1 MRRLSP
7 LTLLSIG
14 LVSLTVSL
22 LLAGDA
28 MMGLIPAPQQRAA
41 PYRKA
46 FSEMLAVQFSLLAE
60 RGDLAIL
67 QPALGALVE
76 RTPEIASVALI
87 TANGNILAQAG
98 GAVPAWDASQRAV
111 STGLHV
117 LVPIYRGADPWGALQ
132 IIYRQPEQGGPWD
145 WLSQPWVRF
154 VGFVAVAGF
163 VAYRLLLR
171 RVLRHLDP
179 SAVVPPRVKAALD
192 TLVEGVAM
200 LDVNGM
206 IVLANE
212 AFLAQVGRPLPAILG
227 QPLTLFPWVLA
238 ESQDG
243 RQGGELPWH
252 RAVTPHGPQQG
263 MRLDLQQPGGE
274 RRLFMVTASPILD
287 DGGGRRG
294 TIVAFHDVTELE
306 TKSADLAK
314 TVVDLVAAQVEL
326 TQRADELRRLAT
338 RDPLT
343 GCLNRRAFFE
353 QVEVAIQEPVRIAA
367 GVGCVMID
375 IDHFKSFNDRH
386 GHAVGDQV
394 LVAVAQT
401 MGGSIRDEDLLGR
414 YGGEEFCLVL
424 VGVPLEVVLQTAE
437 RIRRKIAAESGAAV
451 RTPAGLQVTAS
462 LGVAYAAG
470 PADIHGLLSQADQA
484 LYFAKQHGRNRVAL
498 FNRERAQPEPVSLS
512 IPVRAA

>member
-7 LTLLSIG
+7 LTFLSIG

-28 MMGLIPAPQQRAA
+28 MMGLIPAPQQHVA

-46 FSEMLAVQFSLLAE
+46 FSEMLAVQFSLLVE

-67 QPALGALVE
+67 QSALGALVE
-76 RTPEIASVALI
+76 RTPEIAGAALM
-87 TANGNILAQAG
+87 TGTGQVLAHAG
-98 GAVPAWDASQRAV
+98 LAVPHWDASQSAV

-117 LVPIYRGADPWGALQ
+117 LVPIYRGADSWGVLQ
-132 IIYRQPEQGGPWD
+132 IVYRQPEQGGSWD
-145 WLSQPWVRF
+145 WLFQPWVRF
-154 VGFVAVAGF
+154 VLFVAAVGFVS
-163 VAYRLLLR
+163 YRLLLK

-200 LDVNGM
+200 LDVNGL

-212 AFLAQVGRPLPAILG
+212 AFLAQVGQPLPTILG
-227 QPLTLFPWVLA
+227 QPLTLFPWVPA
-238 ESQDG
+238 ENQDG

-252 RAVTPHGPQQG
+252 RAVTRGGPQQG
-263 MRLDLQQPGGE
+263 MRLDLQLPDGG
-274 RRLFMVTASPILD
+274 RRLFMVTAAPILD
-287 DGGGRRG
+287 DRGGLRG
-294 TIVAFHDVTELE
+294 TIVAFHDVTALE
-306 TKSADLAK
+306 TKSAELAR
-314 TVVDLVAAQVEL
+314 TVTGLVAAQVEL
-326 TQRADELRRLAT
+326 MQRTDELHRLAT

-343 GCLNRRAFFE
+343 GCFNRRAFFE
-353 QVEVAIQEPVRIAA
+353 QVEAAMQDPVRVAA

-375 IDHFKSFNDRH
+375 IDHFKAFNDRY

-394 LVAVAQT
+394 LVAVAQA
-401 MGGSIRDEDLLGR
+401 MVGAIRDGDMLGR

-424 VGVPLEVVLQTAE
+424 TGAPLEVVLQTAE
-437 RIRRKIAAESGAAV
+437 RIRCKIEAESGAAV

-462 LGVAYAAG
+462 LGVAYVTG
-470 PADIHGLLSQADQA
+470 HEDIHGVLSLADQA
-484 LYFAKQHGRNRVAL
+484 LYFAKQTGRNRVAV
-498 FNRERAQPEPVSLS
+498 FNRDRAQPEPVSIS
-512 IPVRAA
+512 VPARAA